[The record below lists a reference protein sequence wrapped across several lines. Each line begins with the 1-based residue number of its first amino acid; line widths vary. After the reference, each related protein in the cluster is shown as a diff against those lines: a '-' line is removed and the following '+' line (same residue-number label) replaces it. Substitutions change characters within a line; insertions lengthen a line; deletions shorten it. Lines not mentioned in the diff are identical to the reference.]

1 MPEMAMVYVLVGL
14 MAVLWLVFGVSAWS
28 KVHSGAAR
36 RSFAGSLRPLGLL
49 PDRLVAPVATAVTAG
64 EILLTVGCT
73 WAMLATVAL
82 PGERVVVVAFLAAA
96 VTVVGAL
103 GVVNLIFSLGVIRRL
118 REHTEIL
125 DRLAA
130 GGGAQGDSVML
141 PPGETVGDF
150 VATTVDGEQLS
161 REEL

>member
-82 PGERVVVVAFLAAA
+82 PGERVVVVAVLAAA
-96 VTVVGAL
+96 GLLLSVLTLGVGLAL
-103 GVVNLIFSLGVIRRL
+103 GRGANGRRSCPHPPRRSGRAVRPGPQCRTGL
-118 REHTEIL
+118 SNKELTWP
-125 DRLAA
+125 
-130 GGGAQGDSVML
+130 SSL
-141 PPGETVGDF
+141 PPSR
-150 VATTVDGEQLS
+150 LS
-161 REEL
+161 ARSAS